1 MKNGRLKSGCLD
13 KRLEGSYT
21 SFMYP
26 LRYLPSGHVYIDP
39 KDDCDRVVDALLET
53 DYSEEF
59 CLARDF
65 EEDFISRLMEAGFLV
80 MSVELKDETPQDP
93 FCILLPKLH
102 LVRSALFFPELHI
115 KKSVRGFLKRYELRV
130 NEDFDRILDKCVEI
144 HGTDWLTPPLVG
156 ILKSL
161 HRTTDS
167 AVSGSCRQMTRVKPV
182 SFAVYREGELRAGE
196 IGVVIGRVYT
206 SYSGYY
212 EEDNAGTVQMILMAK
227 WLNEIGFDFL
237 DFGMPLDY
245 KTALG
250 AQNIEPRR
258 FVGLFRAARY

>member
-1 MKNGRLKSGCLD
+1 
-13 KRLEGSYT
+13 
-21 SFMYP
+21 
-26 LRYLPSGHVYIDP
+26 VYIDP

-65 EEDFISRLMEAGFLV
+65 EEGFISRLMEAGFLV
-80 MSVELKDETPQDP
+80 MSAELKDDDGGEKNSEGNNGAEVTLPAP
-93 FCILLPKLH
+93 FYILLPKLH
-102 LVRSALFFPELHI
+102 LVRSVLFFPELHI
-115 KKSVRGFLKRYELRV
+115 KKSVRCFLPLYELRV
-130 NEDFDRILDKCVEI
+130 NEDFDFILDKCVEI
-144 HGTDWLTPPLVG
+144 HGADWLTPPLVG

-161 HRTTDS
+161 SRND
-167 AVSGSCRQMTRVKPV
+167 GSYRRQTRVKPV
-182 SFAVYREGELRAGE
+182 SFAVYREGKLIAGE

-212 EEDNAGTVQMILMAK
+212 EEDNAGTVQMILMAQ
-227 WLNEIGFDFL
+227 WLEKTGFDFF

-250 AQNIEPRR
+250 ARNIEPRR
-258 FVGLFRAARY
+258 FVEIFRNARY